1 MADAPKPC
9 DILIRNAY
17 VVTVD
22 DDRRIFPAGAVAITG
37 RRIVAVGPERE
48 VAAAF
53 RAARVIDARGGVVHP
68 GFVEGHYHASLHMSR
83 GAIGDDPDNPALGHS
98 RAGGGHGED
107 EPDIATYSKWFNLI
121 DEEDEYTASLA
132 TAAELLRNGYTC
144 FMEAGTVFEPDATAA
159 ACAAAGIRALVADPW
174 LWDHTGIDQMAGEI
188 ARAPA
193 DTERCLAALG
203 GQLGRNADPDALV
216 RGYVCLYG
224 CGTGS
229 EELIKAGKAKAD
241 EAGVAFVQHQN
252 FLTEDTAGDDAR
264 FGRHALCHL
273 AELGVLGPN
282 TTLVHMNVLRDDE
295 VAAVA
300 SSGMSLVWHPGN
312 YMFYALGKKAPARMH
327 DLHARGVPVTFGT
340 DAAKAWTF
348 GDLPAI
354 AYLVTREAG
363 HYLSAEKVLE
373 MVTRDG
379 ARAVGLQAEIGS
391 LETGKRA
398 DLVIRAADRTDTAP
412 FLDPVHEMM
421 LVQRTHSVD
430 TVLVDGRIVLRGGR
444 LTRLDEAVVQDQ
456 ARAWARRMVERIGLA
471 PGGRWPLVT

>member
-264 FGRHALCHL
+264 FGRHALCQRRSRH
-273 AELGVLGPN
+273 
-282 TTLVHMNVLRDDE
+282 
-295 VAAVA
+295 
-300 SSGMSLVWHPGN
+300 HP
-312 YMFYALGKKAPARMH
+312 
-327 DLHARGVPVTFGT
+327 
-340 DAAKAWTF
+340 
-348 GDLPAI
+348 
-354 AYLVTREAG
+354 
-363 HYLSAEKVLE
+363 S
-373 MVTRDG
+373 
-379 ARAVGLQAEIGS
+379 
-391 LETGKRA
+391 
-398 DLVIRAADRTDTAP
+398 
-412 FLDPVHEMM
+412 
-421 LVQRTHSVD
+421 VQRH
-430 TVLVDGRIVLRGGR
+430 
-444 LTRLDEAVVQDQ
+444 
-456 ARAWARRMVERIGLA
+456 
-471 PGGRWPLVT
+471 